1 MLTNV
6 VINFIDYT
14 NFDFWYF
21 LESKRFALYCQL
33 LIE

>member
-6 VINFIDYT
+6 VIIFIDYT

-21 LESKRFALYCQL
+21 SGANASLGIIDC
-33 LIE
+33 